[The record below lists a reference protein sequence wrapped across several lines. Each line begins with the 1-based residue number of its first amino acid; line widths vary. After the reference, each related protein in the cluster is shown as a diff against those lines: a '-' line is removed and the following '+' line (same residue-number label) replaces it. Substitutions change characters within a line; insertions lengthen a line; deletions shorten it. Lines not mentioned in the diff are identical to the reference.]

1 MPASLYNCIVKV
13 CWYLKYIFQVG
24 VIDFSLY
31 LKETQDSDGKQ
42 YVWWI
47 NNSKSLQFL

>member
-1 MPASLYNCIVKV
+1 M
-13 CWYLKYIFQVG
+13 
-24 VIDFSLY
+24 IDFSLY

-47 NNSKSLQFL
+47 SDSKFFGFCVLLFFKDKPICQSVGAHQC